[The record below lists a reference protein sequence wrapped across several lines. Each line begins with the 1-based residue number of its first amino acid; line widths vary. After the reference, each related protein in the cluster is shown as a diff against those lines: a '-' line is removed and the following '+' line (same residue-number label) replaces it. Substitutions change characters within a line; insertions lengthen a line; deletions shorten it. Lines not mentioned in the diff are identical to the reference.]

1 MDAGDAA
8 RKSTLFPG
16 DYLMTTMTISRL
28 ASVPAEAVKAAP
40 LFPSAHAAL
49 TFALNYS
56 MQQYNRP
63 LMNRIASGEL
73 TAGMAPDGG
82 KGLSGL
88 DGAGQAGMIRAELA
102 RLSPIEQAVLVAHAA
117 PSQVPCACG
126 VACCS
131 GWKTNP
137 EWQDAMSV
145 LTSAAASGALSGC
158 VSNGRLRSALIQRI
172 FGAKVTLAA
181 LAERHDVDENTAG
194 AHHAKL
200 KRWLFGVADR
210 KGKDDV
216 VGLHPQAYRALSD
229 RLKACR
235 WIAEGDD
242 AERN

>member
-1 MDAGDAA
+1 
-8 RKSTLFPG
+8 
-16 DYLMTTMTISRL
+16 MTTMTISRL
-28 ASVPAEAVKAAP
+28 PTVPAVAVKAVP

-63 LMNRIASGEL
+63 LMNRVASGEL

-102 RLSPIEQAVLVAHAA
+102 RLKPIEQAVLVAHAA
-117 PSQVPCACG
+117 PSQIPCACG
-126 VACCS
+126 IACCS

-145 LTSAAASGALSGC
+145 LTTAAASGALSGC
-158 VSNGRLRSALIQRI
+158 VSNGRLRSALIQRL
-172 FGAKVTLAA
+172 FGAKVTLAE
-181 LAERHDVDENTAG
+181 LAERYDVDDKTAS
-194 AHHAKL
+194 AHQAKL
-200 KRWLFGVADR
+200 KRWLFGGADK
-210 KGKDDV
+210 KGKEET
-216 VGLHPQAYRALSD
+216 VGLHQEAYRALSD
-229 RLKACR
+229 RLKACK

-242 AERN
+242 AQTN

>member
-1 MDAGDAA
+1 MDAGNAA
-8 RKSTLFPG
+8 RESDLFPG
-16 DYLMTTMTISRL
+16 DYLMTTMTLSRL
-28 ASVPAEAVKAAP
+28 PSVPAVAAKAVP
-40 LFPSAHAAL
+40 LFASAHAAL

-56 MQQYNRP
+56 MQQYDRP
-63 LMNRIASGEL
+63 LMNKIASGEL
-73 TAGMAPDGG
+73 AAATALGGG

-117 PSQVPCACG
+117 PAQISCG
-126 VACCS
+126 CGIACCS
-131 GWKTNP
+131 GWKVNP

-158 VSNGRLRSALIQRI
+158 VSNGRLRSALIQRL
-172 FGAKVTLAA
+172 FGAKVTLVE
-181 LAERHDVDENTAG
+181 LAERYDVDEKTAS

-200 KRWLFGVADR
+200 KRWLFGGADH
-210 KGKDDV
+210 KGDGVHQK
-216 VGLHPQAYRALSD
+216 AYRALSE

-242 AERN
+242 A